1 MSVSFLSSTLTQ
13 SYLKSIINVLWYVIF
28 HFSVL
33 SRRPLFINQNSLLP
47 VCVRGGG
54 GVLMC
59 FYNEGSNTCSNREN
73 IICIFLFVRNWLV
86 LELECWFYTLMLD
99 KQEHTQCHL
108 LFPSLKWKSCRQS
121 YRLWSCFACSLE
133 LYTYAYLMLIKQNTC
148 ILYTHTTEKYKLPV
162 HATST
167 QRNWSQLPVLNIWFS
182 HENTVIQ
189 KQTNSHIWNS
199 HKEFWNSNDEE
210 HSKRKLKKVHIN
222 LHKEIKKKSISIFL
236 CTCGVLVPLKF
247 IYDTC
252 IYMYIYWQPS
262 MQEKIICFYKT
273 EKLWYYRSYM

>member
-33 SRRPLFINQNSLLP
+33 SRRPLFLNQNSLLP

-222 LHKEIKKKSISIFL
+222 LHKEIKKKIN
-236 CTCGVLVPLKF
+236 
-247 IYDTC
+247 TC
-252 IYMYIYWQPS
+252 INLFMYMWSACTLEVHIWHMHIHVYLLTTFHAR
-262 MQEKIICFYKT
+262 KDHLF
-273 EKLWYYRSYM
+273 L

>member
-1 MSVSFLSSTLTQ
+1 
-13 SYLKSIINVLWYVIF
+13 
-28 HFSVL
+28 
-33 SRRPLFINQNSLLP
+33 
-47 VCVRGGG
+47 
-54 GVLMC
+54 
-59 FYNEGSNTCSNREN
+59 
-73 IICIFLFVRNWLV
+73 
-86 LELECWFYTLMLD
+86 MLD

-133 LYTYAYLMLIKQNTC
+133 LYAYAYLMLIKQNTC

-162 HATST
+162 HAMST

-222 LHKEIKKKSISIFL
+222 LHKEIKKKIN
-236 CTCGVLVPLKF
+236 
-247 IYDTC
+247 TC
-252 IYMYIYWQPS
+252 INLFMYMWSACTLEVHIRHMHIHVYLLTTFHAR
-262 MQEKIICFYKT
+262 KDHLF
-273 EKLWYYRSYM
+273 L